1 MLELNIFITS
11 SDTYYVSI
19 EMSEKVDETIARAR
33 RMSEKIDESVHER
46 IDDLSKTMLEQQK
59 LIDDFI
65 HEKPYVSMGVGFL
78 AGLGLGIVL
87 GHLTRGRRD

>member
-1 MLELNIFITS
+1 MLDPNIFITS

-19 EMSEKVDETIARAR
+19 EMSEKVDETVERAR

-59 LIDDFI
+59 LIDDFV